1 MATADNTCI
10 TESPEDQ
17 KTQHTE
23 KAAKDVRVPADTRT
37 ADDCLWSHESYQY
50 HYTAYGGVHLH
61 ATPFNPSSSH
71 IPLRESSD
79 QAQSLRRD
87 DKMLPTQT

>member
-10 TESPEDQ
+10 TENPEDQ

-23 KAAKDVRVPADTRT
+23 KAAKDVRVTADTHT

-50 HYTAYGGVHLH
+50 RYTAYGGV
-61 ATPFNPSSSH
+61 S
-71 IPLRESSD
+71 
-79 QAQSLRRD
+79 
-87 DKMLPTQT
+87 PTCNSIQPIKQPHTTERKL